1 MIFWVFPAGVATV
14 LDVTTIAA
22 RDSRFCHL
30 RSNTSTEGLN
40 NKSSVPFSPACRRF
54 FVDKLRFCVGL
65 LAGLAFAA
73 SPSFVHAGSPP
84 VTAAKMDTASA
95 VSMAGR
101 QRMLS
106 QRMVK
111 AYLMVGQGIAADD
124 ARTILQ
130 GSIKQFESQLVVLK
144 AFQPTSM
151 VRSALANLEGAW
163 TKYKPLLMTAPSKAG
178 AVELYDANE
187 ALQQAAHSVTL
198 AYVAVSAKP
207 LDHLVSIAG
216 RQRMLSQ
223 RMAKFYFY
231 RTWELYDVPAEME
244 LHLSRAHF
252 TAMLIQIES
261 SPLATA
267 QIKADVA
274 RIRREWEPYQ
284 QALFASREPAKMRR
298 DAARVA
304 ELSERVLAVT
314 EELVAQ
320 IVAQAQGAPH

>member
-1 MIFWVFPAGVATV
+1 M
-14 LDVTTIAA
+14 D
-22 RDSRFCHL
+22 R
-30 RSNTSTEGLN
+30 
-40 NKSSVPFSPACRRF
+40 
-54 FVDKLRFCVGL
+54 LRFCVWL

-73 SPSFVHAGSPP
+73 SPSFVHAGVPA
-84 VTAAKMDTASA
+84 TAATKTDTASA
-95 VSMAGR
+95 VNLAGR

-111 AYLMVGQGIAADD
+111 AYLMLGQGIAADD

-130 GSIKQFESQLVVLK
+130 GSINQFESQLAAQK
-144 AFQPTSM
+144 AFQPTPM
-151 VRSALANLEGAW
+151 VRSAVVNLEGAW
-163 TKYKPLLMTAPSKAG
+163 AKCKALLMAPPSKAG
-178 AVELYDANE
+178 AVALYDANE
-187 ALQQAAHSVTL
+187 ALQQAAHSATL
-198 AYVAVSAKP
+198 AYEAVTASP

-231 RTWELYDVPAEME
+231 RTWGLHDIPAEME

-252 TAMLIQIES
+252 TAVLIQIES
-261 SPLATA
+261 SPLASA
-267 QIKADVA
+267 QIKAGVA
-274 RIRREWEPYQ
+274 RVRREWEPYQ
-284 QALFASREPAKMRR
+284 QVLFASREPTKMRS

-320 IVAQAQGAPH
+320 LLAQAQSAPRQGV